1 MRILLVPAVAVLLC
15 GGCSADPEAPQK
27 EITKT
32 DTTASKD
39 TGNIFV
45 FPAPLQVATWVHQYG
60 GPAEMEL
67 LAPYPKTGF
76 QSATDYSR
84 SLNLGILLTDIG
96 YASLFNQRQA
106 TLDKLAIAEQLLNE
120 LHLGNIAA
128 PLIPRLKNNI
138 ENPDSL
144 SFLVLT
150 LYDNAHKA
158 LNKDG
163 REKIAFYVTS
173 GSYLEG
179 LAITLTSETIRR
191 KDGFSQLLAQQKTWL
206 TNLQDA
212 VTYFPEDADTQDL
225 YNTFYTLQH
234 YFAPVNVEMKG
245 NVPVCVFTEEQLA
258 PLAAKAVQLRN
269 DAAKS

>member
-1 MRILLVPAVAVLLC
+1 MRIFFLLAAAALF
-15 GGCSADPEAPQK
+15 GAGCSGDPETPQK
-27 EITKT
+27 EITKAET
-32 DTTASKD
+32 PASKD

-60 GPAEMEL
+60 GSPEMDL
-67 LAPYPKTGF
+67 LAAYPKSGL
-76 QSATDYSR
+76 QPASDYSR

-106 TLDKLAIAEQLLNE
+106 TLDKLAIVEQLLKD
-120 LHLGNIAA
+120 LHLGNVAA
-128 PLIPRLKNNI
+128 PLIPRLKSNI
-138 ENPDSL
+138 EKPDSL

-158 LNKDG
+158 LNKEG

-179 LAITLTSETIRR
+179 LAITLTSKTIRQ
-191 KDGFSQLLAQQKTWL
+191 KEGFSQLLGQQKTWL
-206 TNLQDA
+206 ANLQEA
-212 VTYFPEDADTQDL
+212 VTYLPEDADTQDL

-234 YFAPVNVEMKG
+234 YFEPMQVTMKG
-245 NVPVCVFTEEQLA
+245 NHPLCAFTEEQLA
-258 PLAAKAVQLRN
+258 PLSAKTIQLRN
-269 DAAKS
+269 DVVKG